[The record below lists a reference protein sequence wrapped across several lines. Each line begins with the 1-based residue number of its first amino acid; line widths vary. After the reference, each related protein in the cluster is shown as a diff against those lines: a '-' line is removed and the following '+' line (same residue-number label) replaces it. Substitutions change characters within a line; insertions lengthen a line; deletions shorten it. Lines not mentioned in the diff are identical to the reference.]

1 MLALQSGAKLAAYTK
16 TEIDDLSLNQL
27 TDHEPVQ
34 DFLGHKDIKSTVV
47 YTETTAGRRAVR

>member
-1 MLALQSGAKLAAYTK
+1 LAAYTK